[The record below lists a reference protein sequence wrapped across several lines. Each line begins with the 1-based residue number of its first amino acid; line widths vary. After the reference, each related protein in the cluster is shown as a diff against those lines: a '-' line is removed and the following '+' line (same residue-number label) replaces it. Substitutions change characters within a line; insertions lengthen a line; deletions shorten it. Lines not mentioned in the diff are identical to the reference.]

1 MCPASDYSLRGTL
14 CSETNRCRVSKRCH
28 HLDVCW
34 SQLVNYR
41 FKKKKK
47 NIKEIQPLDSKIT
60 HEYQHNIPAIL
71 SYIQHCLYFSLHE
84 MQISKIYIDCLRRW
98 LWCLTW
104 NGYSV
109 RRCKVLAEQIT
120 SPVLKEQEDEYRTWI
135 IRTKS
140 VYNFTWHRVLLIL
153 YHSGNLWD
161 RNLTVIGAEVGA
173 GPA

>member
-1 MCPASDYSLRGTL
+1 MRPASDYSLRGTL

-41 FKKKKK
+41 LKKKKD
-47 NIKEIQPLDSKIT
+47 IKEIQPLDSKIT

-71 SYIQHCLYFSLHE
+71 SHIQHCLCFSLHV
-84 MQISKIYIDCLRRW
+84 MQISTINVSCLGRG
-98 LWCLTW
+98 LWRLTW
-104 NGYSV
+104 NGYSF
-109 RRCKVLAEQIT
+109 RRCKVLAEEIT
-120 SPVLKEQEDEYRTWI
+120 SPVLKEQGDEYQTWI

-140 VYNFTWHRVLLIL
+140 VYVTWHRVLLIL
-153 YHSGNLWD
+153 YHSDNLWD